1 MSNSAYFFLP
11 NVSLFGAGCLTE
23 IGAQAV
29 RLGVKKLLLVTDRFL
44 AGTDGAA
51 RIRQYLRESGV
62 ELEVFDGVEPNPTL
76 QSVNAAFD
84 LYQKNGCDGVIS
96 LGGGSSHDC
105 GKAVCI
111 LATTGAICWRRSVQ
125 IPQRTHD
132 RRKYHCRHRKRDH
145 QLLYH
150 Y

>member
-11 NVSLFGAGCLTE
+11 NVSLFGTGCLTE

-111 LATTGAICWRRSVQ
+111 LATNPSFSMLAR
-125 IPQRTHD
+125 
-132 RRKYHCRHRKRDH
+132 
-145 QLLYH
+145 
-150 Y
+150 